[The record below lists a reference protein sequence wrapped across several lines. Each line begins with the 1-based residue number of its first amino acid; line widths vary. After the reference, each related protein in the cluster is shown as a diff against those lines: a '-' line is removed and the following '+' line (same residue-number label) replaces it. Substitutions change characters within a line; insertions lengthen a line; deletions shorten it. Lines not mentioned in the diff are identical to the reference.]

1 MPMFVEEVK
10 YTKVKDVVDGFTYD
24 GADISLV
31 PTFYEANPKSIQLV
45 VGAAWVQR
53 CACSFSKKGLG
64 ILIADLQA
72 VHEAMGD

>member
-31 PTFYEANPKSIQLV
+31 PDEANPKSIRLV
-45 VGAAWVQR
+45 VGAAWEQR
-53 CACSFSKKGLG
+53 CACAFSKKGLG

-72 VHEAMGD
+72 VHEAMEGD